1 MKLHRLWL
9 KDFRGIAE
17 REVAFPESGVIVV
30 EGANEIG
37 KSSMIEA
44 LDLLLEEKDS
54 ATKRSV
60 REIRPAGQDVGT
72 TVEAELSAGTY
83 RFTYRKTWNR
93 DQQTVLTVHRP
104 VAEQLIGS
112 QAHER
117 VRQIL
122 AETTDERLFKAL
134 RLLQAQPV
142 QAGGLAE
149 SSALSAA
156 LDAAAG
162 TAGEVAAG
170 GPLIEAVHEEYLRYF
185 TPTGRL
191 TSEQK
196 TSAAAVDTT
205 REAVRQASVAVVEV
219 TDNVRS
225 HEELTAELA
234 AYRTEQEAADSEF
247 RRRRGRSDE
256 LVALRERHR
265 EAEQEAARLAAEA
278 VRAADEVAR
287 RRRAAD
293 EVDARARDLE
303 RLTTA
308 DQDLQRLI
316 ETDHGAADALAESV
330 ELAEAAAEQ
339 ADAAVQAALAD
350 VDHLQEVAEL
360 GTLSARLAEIA
371 AAAAEVLAAQQ
382 ELAAHP
388 LDGARLTAIEQAAA
402 EHDQAL
408 AAQRALAATVVVKAI
423 AAQRLTVDG
432 QPMSLAAGESLDRL
446 ATETVTLDVPGQF
459 AIQVVPA
466 ADAAAVAERVRHSG
480 ARLAS
485 ALTAAQVTDLADAR
499 RAHQEHVAAV
509 ARARAAH
516 TTADRA
522 GVAAEAG
529 LSRRRDELSRSIAD
543 FLADRPSG
551 SSPLPADLGSARD
564 AARHAREQATAA
576 RRAATRAR
584 EALRAQQSGDHRRQL
599 ELAAIRSE
607 YTVRSAEWD
616 ADRAAL
622 ATARSVTADDTL
634 AGTATVAAQRSEQAR
649 RDADLLAAQL
659 RATDIDAALAATAV
673 AERALTRLTDDA
685 RHAKEQ
691 LIGVQARLE
700 AYGSQ
705 GRYDALDRAL
715 SDQQAADRRWSAVS
729 ARARAARLLQE
740 VVVKHRDRA
749 RADYA
754 GPFGQELNRLGRLV
768 FGDTF
773 NAEVDADLV
782 VARRTLHGRTL
793 DFQALSTGAKEQL
806 AILARLAAAAVV
818 APGDGVPVFLDDA
831 LGFADPDRLQRIGS
845 AFLAAPNTQLILLT
859 CWPDRYRD
867 IPGAQVI
874 RLDGDGGPVQ
884 ARENGPAAEPAHRAR
899 TSRQEQQRR
908 AVARSVRPPKASSS
922 EPDGLF
928 ELGA

>member
-9 KDFRGIAE
+9 KDFRGITE
-17 REVAFPESGVIVV
+17 REVVFPESGVIVV

-54 ATKRSV
+54 ATKRAV
-60 REIRPAGQDVGT
+60 REIRPTGLDVGT
-72 TVEAELSAGTY
+72 TVEAELSAGAY

-162 TAGEVAAG
+162 TAGGVAAG

-191 TSEQK
+191 TGEQK
-196 TSAAAVDTT
+196 TSAAAADTT
-205 REAVRQASVAVVEV
+205 REAVRLARAAVVEV

-287 RRRAAD
+287 RRQAAD

-303 RLTTA
+303 RLTA
-308 DQDLQRLI
+308 VGQELQRLI
-316 ETDHGAADALAESV
+316 EIDQGAADALAESV
-330 ELAEAAAEQ
+330 ELAEAAAER
-339 ADAAVQAALAD
+339 ADAVVQAASAD
-350 VDHLQEVAEL
+350 VDHLQEVTEL
-360 GTLSARLAEIA
+360 ETLSARLAEIA
-371 AAAAEVLAAQQ
+371 AAAAEMLAAQR

-388 LDGARLTAIEQAAA
+388 LDGPRLTAIEQAAA

-408 AAQRALAATVVVKAI
+408 AAQRALAATVMVKAI
-423 AAQRLTVDG
+423 AAQRFTVDG
-432 QPMSLAAGESLDRL
+432 QPVPLAAGESLDRL
-446 ATETVTLDVPGQF
+446 ATETVTLEIPGQF
-459 AIQVVPA
+459 AIQVMPA

-480 ARLAS
+480 ALLTS

-509 ARARAAH
+509 ARARAAR

-522 GVAAEAG
+522 GVAAEGG
-529 LSRRRDELSRSIAD
+529 LSGRRDELSRLIAD
-543 FLADRPSG
+543 FLAARPSG
-551 SSPLPADLGSARD
+551 SPLPADLGSARD
-564 AARHAREQATAA
+564 AARKAREQATAA

-584 EALRAQQSGDHRRQL
+584 EALRAQQAGDHRRQL
-599 ELAAIRSE
+599 ELTAIRSE
-607 YTVRSAEWD
+607 YTVRSAELD

-659 RATDIDAALAATAV
+659 RATDIDVALAATAV

-729 ARARAARLLQE
+729 ARARAARMLQE

-773 NAEVDADLV
+773 NVEVDADLV

-874 RLDGDGGPVQ
+874 RLGGDAGRVQ
-884 ARENGPAAEPAHRAR
+884 ARESGPAAESAHRTR
-899 TSRQEQQRR
+899 TSRPEQERR
-908 AVARSVRPPKASSS
+908 AATRSGRPPKASSS